1 VKRKLTEVISRPD
14 PGSGIDWKTL
24 THVIVDRYADR
35 LELMQHLLNFTSSDS
50 QELLQRA
57 KLTQTQLRVMLTPCL
72 LDAIVVP
79 GAGSSGV
86 DDLQWASPM
95 FTLCAPTHTAVIIK
109 QIPFMT
115 PSERLLLKAVEE
127 TTREICRVTTKL
139 WAVGV
144 MNGLDTLFPIELDGE
159 PDVAQM
165 MNDWRCLG

>member
-1 VKRKLTEVISRPD
+1 
-14 PGSGIDWKTL
+14 
-24 THVIVDRYADR
+24 
-35 LELMQHLLNFTSSDS
+35 MQHLLNFTSSDS

-165 MNDWRCLG
+165 MTGDETSRS